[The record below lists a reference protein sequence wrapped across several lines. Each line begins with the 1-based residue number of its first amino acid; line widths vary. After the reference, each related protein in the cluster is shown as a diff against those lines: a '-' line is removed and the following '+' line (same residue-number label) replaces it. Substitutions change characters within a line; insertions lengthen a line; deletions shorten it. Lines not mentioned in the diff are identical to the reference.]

1 MIKSLGRFA
10 VTAVAVVLAGIVVW
24 NIWIYYERAPR
35 TRDGRIRANVVTIA
49 ADVAGHV
56 TDVAVKDDQRIDKG
70 DVLFRLDQARYE
82 IALKQAQAA
91 ADEAKAAMTQAHD
104 DYQRYTKLG
113 DVASVQE
120 REQAGTAEAKADA
133 AYREAESA
141 LDLARL
147 NLQRTTVKSPVNG
160 YVTNLGL
167 QTGDYVTAGSPV
179 MALVDAD
186 SFYAVGYF
194 EETKLSQIAVGDPAR
209 VTVMGESEV
218 LRGKVAGIAAAI
230 TDPDRTT
237 SSELLPGV
245 SASFSWVRLAQRVPV
260 RIALDHPKGS
270 LRLVA
275 GRTVS
280 VDITQKTDRND

>member
-70 DVLFRLDQARYE
+70 DVLFRLDRARYE

-209 VTVMGESEV
+209 VAVMGESEV